1 MRSEKETIHEDNRPE
16 YAPPSISTL
25 RESEVLEEVGPAQ
38 AYTGTLPFG
47 F

>member
-1 MRSEKETIHEDNRPE
+1 MKSQKEHLRADNRPE